1 MNMIS
6 TGAFRTEMDA
16 SSKQQE
22 LVKKLTAAWEKKNSK
37 AARAGGVSLM
47 ALTLAACGDEDDTP
61 FSQADVDAAVAASEA
76 EFITD
81 INDAI
86 GSNLTGDEDSA
97 VILATIQASDNGPLE
112 VAAAT
117 ALVAQQAAEATAA
130 AALVAQAAAEAQA
143 AQLTVDLAAAN
154 AATTAAQAAQAA
166 AEADLETA
174 NADLAALRN
183 PVEVALA
190 SANAETLAGTAGND
204 TFSGGSTFYDAA
216 DNVVDGSTTDSDTF
230 NLTVVASNADA
241 DNTYTGGAAAGG
253 GVEIG
258 PNITNVENVN
268 ITAQSVAALEVSAQN
283 MTGVSNLTVT
293 RGDLSV
299 GGSSITGNKAVV
311 VFGVDAAD
319 VATVTTGA
327 ATTTATVI
335 QATRAGITVNA
346 DTASGN
352 VSVTGAATVSAAG
365 AGTGDTVAVA
375 VLGDATRD
383 ALPVNITTAAA
394 DVTVGAFTG
403 VIDVNAPSALSVD
416 LAGAAGGAT
425 IVAAGETGTPG
436 AATTGIDVTGI
447 DSSGL
452 TVTTTYAGTSTAPGA
467 IEITG
472 TAATNDVATISAVGF
487 NALDNDTTAVDIL
500 NLSGNGAA
508 ATYTLTGQTATT
520 ITGSGAN
527 AVNLAGD
534 ESLMAGVT
542 ISGIETIDLTAGT
555 AGTIAAGLWTSNKV
569 DLGFNNAG
577 NAITVGSD
585 VNYEVTA
592 DQTTGLDFDFSATA
606 NGNVTVTAG
615 DDNGASA
622 TVGTITVGALD
633 ANDGATSTGTLT
645 IEASIANMSGSTITV
660 GAAQNIVVTGDE
672 DLTFTGV
679 VTGAS
684 FDASASSGIMTLS
697 GLTNGVLTVT
707 TGGGNDALTFNSG
720 TADHAVATN
729 AGNDT
734 VTITATQNG
743 SFVTGAGNDTINLDD
758 VTGAYVVNAGAGND
772 TAVVSGDADAII
784 VGGEGTDILR
794 VDATAALNNNTNT
807 AISGFETLD
816 LDAALTLSSAQFAT
830 MNTMNLSSDSGTPTL
845 NLGGTGSDTAG
856 ISIDASGLTKDT
868 ALTPTVTITGTAFA
882 DTLTGGSIAEA
893 FVMTAGADAI
903 EGGSTGVDS
912 LTLVDNN
919 TDLDGTASGDNAN
932 GTVVNMGAT
941 AIDEATI
948 TTQLGNHLGAGA
960 LQVAVNTA
968 TFTFANGTATT
979 TTATNV
985 SQVQSI
991 GGIENIIG
999 GSGEDYIIG
1008 SAGNNTINGNAGDD
1022 YISAGDGDDTIT
1034 VDGTAEY
1041 ASDVYVGGLGDDT
1054 ISITAT
1060 TTLSSTDANI
1070 TGVENITIAGTGNFD
1085 LVFTGQDDGFT
1096 VTGNAGDNVI
1106 TSGGGADNMNG
1117 GLGADT
1123 IVLSTG
1129 NGYDVVTFTEAS
1141 GTSVDLLN
1149 FDTTIVDDAVSV
1161 IGFRGAGNDLIQVDV
1176 GDAGIKLKNGGT
1188 NGTYVEA
1195 GSAAADAAA
1204 AGGAND
1210 VVIELTQN
1218 LSAAAATAVTNFQ
1231 AAQNATTEAAL
1242 VTAIVGST
1250 GAGET
1255 FDGNLHANL
1264 RDAND
1269 KIVIL
1274 TDDGDESVVLLYT
1287 AGAGSGTADATL
1299 EAAEVQV
1306 MAVFDGLVTLAMIGD
1321 L

>member
-6 TGAFRTEMDA
+6 TGAFQTEMDA

-47 ALTLAACGDEDDTP
+47 ALSLAACGDEDDTP

-76 EFITD
+76 EFISD
-81 INDAI
+81 INTAI
-86 GSNLTGDEDSA
+86 GSSLTGEEDSA

-154 AATTAAQAAQAA
+154 AATAAAQTAQAA
-166 AEADLETA
+166 AEADLATA

-204 TFSGGSTFYDAA
+204 TFSGGTTFYDAA
-216 DNVVDGSTTDSDTF
+216 DNVVDGTTTDNDTY
-230 NLTVVASNADA
+230 NLTVAAGNASV
-241 DNTYTGGAAAGG
+241 DNTFTGGGAVGA
-253 GVEIG
+253 GVEVG

-268 ITAQSVAALEVSAQN
+268 ITVQSVAALEVSAQN
-283 MTGVSNLTVT
+283 MTGVTNLTVT
-293 RGDLSV
+293 KGDLSV
-299 GGSSITGNKAVV
+299 GGSTIAGNKAVV
-311 VFGVDAAD
+311 VFGVDSAD
-319 VATVTTGA
+319 VGTVTTGA
-327 ATTTATVI
+327 GTTSATVV
-335 QATRAGITVNA
+335 QATRAGITVDA
-346 DTASGN
+346 DTASGS
-352 VSVTGAATVSAAG
+352 VSVTGAATVNAAG
-365 AGTGDTVAVA
+365 AGAGDTLTVAT
-375 VLGDATRD
+375 LGDATQD
-383 ALPVNITTAAA
+383 ALPVTVNTGAA
-394 DVTVGAFTG
+394 DVVIGAFTG
-403 VIDVNAPSALSVD
+403 AINVNAPTSLSVD

-436 AATTGIDVTGI
+436 AGTTGIDVTGI
-447 DSSGL
+447 DASGINI
-452 TVTTTYAGTSTAPGA
+452 TTTYAGTSTAQGA
-467 IEITG
+467 IQITG
-472 TAATNDVATISAVGF
+472 SAATNDSATISAVGF
-487 NALDNDTTAVDIL
+487 NALDNDTTAVEIL

-527 AVNLAGD
+527 TVNLAGN
-534 ESLMAGVT
+534 ESLMAGAT
-542 ISGIETIDLTAGT
+542 ISGIGTIDLTAGT
-555 AGTIAAGLWTSNKV
+555 AGTIAAGNWTSTKV
-569 DLGFNNAG
+569 DLGFDNAG

-592 DQTTGLDFDFSATA
+592 DQTTGLDFDFSAAA

-615 DDNGASA
+615 DDNGASSA
-622 TVGTITVGALD
+622 VGTITVGALD
-633 ANDGATSTGTLT
+633 ANDGATSTGVLT

-660 GAAQNIVVTGDE
+660 GAAQPIVVTGDE

-684 FDASASSGIMTLS
+684 FNASASSGIMTLS
-697 GLTNGVLTVT
+697 GLTNGVSSVT

-720 TADHAVATN
+720 TADHVVATN

-758 VTGAYVVNAGAGND
+758 VTGSYVVNAGAGND
-772 TAVVSGDADAII
+772 TAVVSGDADAIV

-794 VDATAALNNNTNT
+794 IDATAALQNNTNT

-830 MNTMNLSSDSGTPTL
+830 MNSMNLSSDSGTPTL

-856 ISIDASGLTKDT
+856 ITIDASNLTKDT
-868 ALTPTVTITGTAFA
+868 ALTPTITITGTAFA
-882 DTLTGGSIAEA
+882 DTITGSSIGEA

-941 AIDEATI
+941 AIDEATV
-948 TTQLGNHLGAGA
+948 TSQLGNHLGAGA
-960 LQVAVNTA
+960 TQITTGTA

-985 SQVQSI
+985 SQVQTI

-999 GSGEDYIIG
+999 GTGEDYIVG
-1008 SAGNNTINGNAGDD
+1008 SAANNTINGNAGDD
-1022 YISAGDGDDTIT
+1022 YINAGDGDDTIT
-1034 VDGTAEY
+1034 VDGTVEY
-1041 ASDVYVGGLGDDT
+1041 ANDVYVGGLGTDT
-1054 ISITAT
+1054 MAITAT
-1060 TTLSSTDANI
+1060 TTVSTTDGDI
-1070 TGVENITIAGTGNFD
+1070 SGIENISISGASTVVLTGQTENFAISVTDTVTSLTLGAGSDTVTLTAGTAANTTQFIATSG
-1085 LVFTGQDDGFT
+1085 TS
-1096 VTGNAGDNVI
+1096 NVI
-1106 TSGGGADNMNG
+1106 TG
-1117 GLGADT
+1117 
-1123 IVLSTG
+1123 
-1129 NGYDVVTFTEAS
+1129 
-1141 GTSVDLLN
+1141 
-1149 FDTTIVDDAVSV
+1149 FDTTEDKLSFDGMTGVTATSGTAIAANATAGNVTDASVYVFADGNDGTGTEDIDTYSGTGFAADVAAFLAAAFGDEAANDEFVAVINDVAGNTSYAYYVDFDLGNGGAGAIDADAVS
-1161 IGFRGAGNDLIQVDV
+1161 LI
-1176 GDAGIKLKNGGT
+1176 
-1188 NGTYVEA
+1188 
-1195 GSAAADAAA
+1195 
-1204 AGGAND
+1204 
-1210 VVIELTQN
+1210 
-1218 LSAAAATAVTNFQ
+1218 ATITEES
-1231 AAQNATTEAAL
+1231 NA
-1242 VTAIVGST
+1242 AIVS
-1250 GAGET
+1250 
-1255 FDGNLHANL
+1255 
-1264 RDAND
+1264 
-1269 KIVIL
+1269 
-1274 TDDGDESVVLLYT
+1274 GDI
-1287 AGAGSGTADATL
+1287 A
-1299 EAAEVQV
+1299 
-1306 MAVFDGLVTLAMIGD
+1306 
-1321 L
+1321 